1 MRTFTKFAV
10 AAAIVAGMT
19 GTASAQTSSGGFFR
33 APVLLAQPG
42 VVTAGA
48 VSCDDCESVSGFN
61 ARFTVVVPT
70 ASPWFNL
77 VMGTQFQPN
86 GLGGSKDNRP
96 GFYYGAIIP
105 VALLG
110 TATQGWLSLSIDPL
124 GVYGPSGADASSRPY
139 AHEFFLEAA
148 FVLNIGSKM
157 MQNMGPWS
165 GLGVYFLVD
174 QQITHLPEDAEG
186 DTDRF
191 NPVLLYGLSL
201 PIAPWGR

>member
-1 MRTFTKFAV
+1 MRTVTKFVV

-19 GTASAQTSSGGFFR
+19 STASAQQMSGGGFFK

-42 VVTAGA
+42 VVTVGA
-48 VSCDDCESVSGFN
+48 VSCEDCESASGFN
-61 ARFTVVVPT
+61 VRFTMVVPT
-70 ASPWFNL
+70 STPWFNL

-86 GLGGSKDNRP
+86 GIGGDKNNTP

-105 VALLG
+105 VAILG
-110 TATQGWLSLSIDPL
+110 SMTQGWLSASIDPL
-124 GVYGPSGADASSRPY
+124 GVYGPTATGDRPY
-139 AHEFFLEAA
+139 AHELFLEAA
-148 FVLNIGSKM
+148 FVLNVGTKM

-165 GLGVYFLVD
+165 GLGVYFLID
-174 QQITHLPEDAEG
+174 QQLTHLPEDANG

-191 NPVLLYGLSL
+191 NPVLLYGVTL